1 MIEKGEI
8 LEILESFFKAHEVF
22 FVDLKISQSG
32 KISLMID
39 RHEGMTI
46 DLCVDASRVIKSH
59 FGERLDN
66 CELMVSSPGL
76 DQPFMVKEQYVKNL
90 NKDIKVLL
98 KTGETF
104 EGNLVTV
111 SDDEIVIKIKGDKKI
126 KKGQKPD
133 LIEKIIKNEEIK
145 STKSVI
151 KI

>member
-1 MIEKGEI
+1 
-8 LEILESFFKAHEVF
+8 
-22 FVDLKISQSG
+22 
-32 KISLMID
+32 
-39 RHEGMTI
+39 
-46 DLCVDASRVIKSH
+46 
-59 FGERLDN
+59 
-66 CELMVSSPGL
+66 MVSSPGL
-76 DQPFMVKEQYVKNL
+76 DQPFMVKEQYVKNI

-111 SDDEIVIKIKGDKKI
+111 SDDEIIIKIKGDKKI